1 MSDEKTPVPKDEA
14 NGNFLCCF
22 PTRSWS
28 GEKINQCQVVKKSFD
43 NEGQIFILRLKGSE
57 LIVTFTKDLIKSL
70 HTKKVDTYGFI
81 RFMDLE
87 NERINGVRVVN
98 KSYVENGLSFVLN
111 LHGQVEPITLSKD
124 LVESLH
130 AMTEPK
136 ADQLQDG
143 IESKFIKK
151 K

>member
-1 MSDEKTPVPKDEA
+1 M
-14 NGNFLCCF
+14 
-22 PTRSWS
+22 
-28 GEKINQCQVVKKSFD
+28 
-43 NEGQIFILRLKGSE
+43 
-57 LIVTFTKDLIKSL
+57 TKDLIKSL

-98 KSYVENGLSFVLN
+98 KSYVENGPSFVLN

-130 AMTEPK
+130 AMTEPT
-136 ADQLQDG
+136 ADHLQDS
-143 IESKFIKK
+143 IESKFIKDK
-151 K
+151 

>member
-1 MSDEKTPVPKDEA
+1 MSSERINRSRVVEKSYDEK
-14 NGNFLCCF
+14 
-22 PTRSWS
+22 
-28 GEKINQCQVVKKSFD
+28 
-43 NEGQIFILRLKGSE
+43 GQIFILRLKGSK
-57 LIVTFTKDLIKSL
+57 LLVTLTKDLIKSL

-98 KSYVENGLSFVLN
+98 KSYVENGKSFVLN

-130 AMTEPK
+130 AMTEPT
-136 ADQLQDG
+136 ADQLQDS
-143 IESKFIKK
+143 IESKFIKNK
-151 K
+151 